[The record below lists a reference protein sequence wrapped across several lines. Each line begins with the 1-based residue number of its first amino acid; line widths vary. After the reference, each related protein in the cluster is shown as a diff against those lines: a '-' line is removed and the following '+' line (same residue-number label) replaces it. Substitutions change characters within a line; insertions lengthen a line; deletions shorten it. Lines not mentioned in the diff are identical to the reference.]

1 MTKFFSVHKGKLP
14 AIILSVLLLLLVSG
28 CSRDNDPAQNGD
40 SDSYVAAE
48 NVNWDLLNE
57 RAASFITAVASGDFD
72 VAVAMFSEAMT
83 QGVGTSGLQN
93 AWNEIIALAGEFIE
107 IHGIENAVHDGYFIC
122 GVIMR
127 HTDFGFGW
135 NVVFSEDGIIQGLF
149 TGGTLILAEATYIP
163 HPPTA
168 TQRNGFTDYTV
179 VLGADT
185 AFPLNGILSM
195 PDNATGQVPAV
206 VIVHG
211 SGAHDMDGTIHGN
224 KPYRDIADFLA
235 SQGIAVIRHDKR
247 NFAHAAR
254 LAEEVGG
261 KGTVWH
267 EAIEDAIL
275 AAEKLRNHPRIDENR
290 VFIIG
295 HSLGGVLAPRI
306 HANGGNFAGLVLMAA
321 SPRCILDMFIE
332 QSTASVLSGLDDGLI
347 DEATK
352 TVMLAELAILSDIFG
367 SIAYMTAEEAR
378 ETPIPALGTMA
389 YYLKDMQQHPFADY
403 ARKVA
408 VPILVLQGGSD
419 FQVLTDIDFVLL
431 QEIFADHADVTV
443 TVYEGLNHLFMP
455 TTATNFVQHAMGIT
469 QAVGNVDTRVLQDI
483 ADWIMGVAQ

>member
-1 MTKFFSVHKGKLP
+1 
-14 AIILSVLLLLLVSG
+14 
-28 CSRDNDPAQNGD
+28 
-40 SDSYVAAE
+40 
-48 NVNWDLLNE
+48 
-57 RAASFITAVASGDFD
+57 
-72 VAVAMFSEAMT
+72 
-83 QGVGTSGLQN
+83 
-93 AWNEIIALAGEFIE
+93 
-107 IHGIENAVHDGYFIC
+107 
-122 GVIMR
+122 
-127 HTDFGFGW
+127 
-135 NVVFSEDGIIQGLF
+135 
-149 TGGTLILAEATYIP
+149 
-163 HPPTA
+163 PPTA

-185 AFPLNGILSM
+185 DFPLNGILSV
-195 PDNATGQVPAV
+195 PDNTTGQVPAV

-235 SQGIAVIRHDKR
+235 SQGIAAIRHDKR

-254 LAEEVGG
+254 LAEEIGG

-290 VFIIG
+290 IFIIG

-306 HANGGNFAGLVLMAA
+306 HANGGNFAGVVLMAA

-389 YYLKDMQQHPFADY
+389 YYWKDIQQHPFADY
-403 ARKVA
+403 AKKVA

-431 QEIFADHADVTV
+431 QELFADHDDVIF

-455 TTATNFVQHAMGIT
+455 TTATNFVQHAMGII
-469 QAVGNVDTRVLQDI
+469 QAAGNVDTQVLQDI
-483 ADWIMGVAQ
+483 ADWIMGVKQ